1 MIAFSTIIQILR
13 SYHFCGPRAT
23 RSYMIV
29 KFQIIVEEHLSVTRP
44 ISEIATVLPI
54 SGNEGEHS
62 SVSRNISN
70 ERKLKIKI
78 FRHAVKITRY
88 PIPR

>member
-1 MIAFSTIIQILR
+1 
-13 SYHFCGPRAT
+13 
-23 RSYMIV
+23 MIV

-62 SVSRNISN
+62 TVSVSKNISN
-70 ERKLKIKI
+70 ERK
-78 FRHAVKITRY
+78 
-88 PIPR
+88 

>member
-62 SVSRNISN
+62 TVSSVSRNISN
-70 ERKLKIKI
+70 ERK
-78 FRHAVKITRY
+78 
-88 PIPR
+88 